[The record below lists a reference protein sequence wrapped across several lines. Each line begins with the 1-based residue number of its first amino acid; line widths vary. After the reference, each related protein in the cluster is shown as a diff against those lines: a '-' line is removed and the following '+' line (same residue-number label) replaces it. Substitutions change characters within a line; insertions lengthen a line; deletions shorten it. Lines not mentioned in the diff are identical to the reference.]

1 MDDLS
6 AVAAAVGLE
15 QFDLFGVSQGC
26 SVSIAYAVRHPERV
40 RRMVLFGG
48 YAAGWRVRANA
59 EEIARREAMATLTR
73 ERSGHSNPAYRQK
86 FTTLFFPDASSAEAE
101 WFNELQRISTSAE
114 NAVRLQH
121 AFAEIDVR
129 SLLGQVAVPTL
140 VLHTR
145 NDAVIPFAAGRA
157 LASGIPDAQFVQ
169 LESNNHLILESEP
182 AWPRALEAISQ
193 FLA

>member
-1 MDDLS
+1 MNDLS

-26 SVSIAYAVRHPERV
+26 SVSIAYAVWHPERV

-73 ERSGHSNPAYRQK
+73 EGWGQSNNPAFRQM

-114 NAVRLQH
+114 NADPAPIVFIIL
-121 AFAEIDVR
+121 AERITDDA
-129 SLLGQVAVPTL
+129 SFGCPTVAC
-140 VLHTR
+140 R
-145 NDAVIPFAAGRA
+145 
-157 LASGIPDAQFVQ
+157 
-169 LESNNHLILESEP
+169 E
-182 AWPRALEAISQ
+182 
-193 FLA
+193 